1 MLCRESGDSGSQ
13 WTTFLCKELRR
24 EWFGGQDIEGHRWE
38 MRPAGETGDS
48 TWRALGGKSRKG
60 ALFARPKESWRASE
74 RR

>member
-1 MLCRESGDSGSQ
+1 
-13 WTTFLCKELRR
+13 
-24 EWFGGQDIEGHRWE
+24 